1 MRNRQNEKFVGAW
14 LSPEE
19 YKYLMQ
25 QKEICGLSVSSMIRS
40 WINGE
45 NLQPKPPEVYA
56 DLLRQLAGIGN
67 NLNQIAHVA
76 NSKQDISS
84 DSLEEAIRLARQAW
98 RLVKETL

>member
-1 MRNRQNEKFVGAW
+1 MSDRQNEKFVGAW
-14 LSPEE
+14 LGPKE
-19 YKYLMQ
+19 YRRLIQ

-40 WINGE
+40 WVNGE
-45 NLQPKPPEVYA
+45 SLQPKPPEVYA

-67 NLNQIAHVA
+67 NLNQIAHIA
-76 NSKQDISS
+76 NSKQGIPP